1 MISLAAITTC
11 PPTSR
16 MVRSLRVRV
25 TYRMLL
31 VFTAWMA
38 SVSIMSSFSISYLVD
53 IFISSLYLVDACN
66 ISRQSSLPTSRS
78 CLVELPD
85 FPINRSLRVHI
96 HREFFFFFVFYY
108 SNSIH
113 CVIVFFS
120 FWLTRLYPRLHR
132 QPRPLVPKHPVQVVQ
147 ALAAG
152 AVLPRQ
158 AQAHNLQ
165 LWAR

>member
-96 HREFFFFFVFYY
+96 HREFFFFSSFTTQIPFIVLSCSSHSDLHVYIPDFIVSHVHWYQ
-108 SNSIH
+108 SIR
-113 CVIVFFS
+113 FRWF
-120 FWLTRLYPRLHR
+120 RL
-132 QPRPLVPKHPVQVVQ
+132 
-147 ALAAG
+147 
-152 AVLPRQ
+152 
-158 AQAHNLQ
+158 
-165 LWAR
+165 